1 MRRAP
6 ACRPIWALA
15 LIALLFPL
23 AAQGQTRIPGLTI
36 TAAGGYSQDGDLTP
50 GLTTVNTTLE
60 PGWLAALQIEHYA
73 GSGLLGFRIGGS
85 YTSRQLDDGSAE
97 YGVIGLD
104 LGGMIRPP
112 LFGDRVRPYA
122 AVTLGAVMYQ
132 AASGSPP
139 LGGGQL
145 GRDPVIRGNVTP
157 SVGVDISIIPQLG
170 VRLEAGDRITMP
182 SIGFSPSA
190 DGFPIAHTPLGI
202 AGLQY
207 RFGVSPRRAAR
218 RPEPA
223 PRPRQ
228 PEPQPEAEAPEPEA
242 EPPAEPEPAPEPQP
256 ITPEPETPAGAELTV
271 QVGTY
276 LTPSTARRW
285 GARLERRGIPIW
297 YLDGELGGTPVSR
310 VRAGAVASEAEA
322 RELARIISTSF
333 GWETT
338 VEVIGQ
344 DEPVPAD
351 AVSDTREFLERR

>member
-6 ACRPIWALA
+6 TCRPIGALA
-15 LIALLFPL
+15 LVAVLLPL
-23 AAQGQTRIPGLTI
+23 GVQAQTRIPGLTI

-50 GLTTVNTTLE
+50 GLTTVNSTLE
-60 PGWLAALQIEHYA
+60 PGLVVGLQIEHYA
-73 GSGLLGFRIGGS
+73 GSGLLGFRIGGT
-85 YTSRQLDDGSAE
+85 YASRQLEDGSAE

-104 LGGMIRPP
+104 LGGMVRPP
-112 LFGDRVRPYA
+112 LFGDAVRPFA
-122 AVTLGAVMYQ
+122 ALTFGAVMYQ

-139 LGGGQL
+139 LGEGQF
-145 GRDPVIRGNVTP
+145 GRDPVIRGNITP
-157 SVGVDISIIPQLG
+157 TIGVDLSIIPQLG

-190 DGFPIAHTPLGI
+190 DGFPIAHTPLGL

-223 PRPRQ
+223 PRQ
-228 PEPQPEAEAPEPEA
+228 PEPAPQPEPEAPETQAEPAVEPAPAPEPE
-242 EPPAEPEPAPEPQP
+242 PV
-256 ITPEPETPAGAELTV
+256 TPEPEAPAGATFTV

-285 GARLERRGIPIW
+285 GARLERRNIPVW

-310 VRAGAVASEAEA
+310 VRAGATATRAQA
-322 RELARIISTSF
+322 QELAGIINASF
-333 GWETT
+333 GWETS
-338 VEVIGQ
+338 VEAIGQ

-351 AVSDTREFLERR
+351 AVSETREFLEQR